1 MDKLILVTGF
11 ALVMSACGNSTP
23 DVVVSTD
30 DALATITQA
39 GIYAHLEYLA
49 SDELEGRMTGA
60 AGYDLA
66 AKYVAGQFAAL
77 GLEPGGTEGWN
88 QPVPLQSYVLDEQH
102 TSVTLHR
109 ASGDVALHIRDDFLT
124 RGDKVRPETSVRG
137 ELVYVGF
144 GIHAPDFG
152 YSDFDGVDLEGKIA
166 VFISGGP
173 DIIPSEELAHYSA
186 GLSKYKELARRGAIG
201 TIMAFSR
208 YDEENIPW
216 DMLLN
221 ILNQPGMA
229 WIDAAG
235 NASNYFPQLRGFAL
249 FTSGAAA
256 ALFEGSP
263 LSFDDARDLT
273 EASTPGS
280 VALGIEATLAGK
292 TEQARLSS
300 PNVIGILRGTDAA
313 LADEYV
319 VYTAHLDHVGRGDA
333 VDGDDIY
340 NGMYDN
346 AMGVALMLETARAL
360 AAAPPRRSVMFIALT
375 GEEEGLLGSDYFA
388 HYPTVSRDALVAN
401 VNMDMPV
408 LVYPIAELVAFGAEH
423 SSLQAVARAAA
434 VAEGFV
440 LAPDPMPEEHYFVRS
455 DQYSFVQQGV
465 PAICL
470 DPGFKAAVDGV
481 DGEAIRTEFQHK
493 HYHKPSDDLTLPV
506 DWPSAIRLARAN
518 ARIGWGI
525 ANDAARPSWNDG
537 DFFGALYAP

>member
-1 MDKLILVTGF
+1 MYKLILVTGCT
-11 ALVMSACGNSTP
+11 LVMSACGNSTP

-66 AKYVAGQFAAL
+66 ARYVADQFAAL
-77 GLEPGGTEGWN
+77 GLEPGGTAGWN
-88 QPVPLQSYVLDEQH
+88 QPVPLQSYVLDEQN

-173 DIIPSEELAHYSA
+173 DIIPSEELAHYSD

-208 YDEENIPW
+208 YDEENVPW

-235 NASNYFPQLRGFAL
+235 NASNYFPQLRGFGL
-249 FTSGAAA
+249 LNSSAAA
-256 ALFEGSP
+256 TLFEGSP
-263 LSFDDARDLT
+263 LSFDAARDLT

-280 VALGIEATLAGK
+280 VALGIEATLAAK

-319 VYTAHLDHVGRGDA
+319 VYTAHLDHVGRGNA
-333 VDGDDIY
+333 IDGDDIY

-388 HYPTVSRDALVAN
+388 HYPTVAREALVAN
-401 VNMDMPV
+401 INMDMPV

-440 LAPDPMPEEHYFVRS
+440 LAPDPMPEEHIFVRS

-465 PAICL
+465 PAIYL

-525 ANDAARPSWNDG
+525 ANIAARPSWNEG